1 MDYGNEIN
9 ATNDYSET
17 VRNDAGN
24 ATGNATTTATVR
36 IELVVVDG
44 AEGERLHAPQSA
56 VVRRVL
62 ARIAEQQHRGG
73 RDTEDRL

>member
-1 MDYGNEIN
+1 MDHGNEIN

-17 VRNDAGN
+17 ARNDPGN
-24 ATGNATTTATVR
+24 AITATVR

-44 AEGERLHAPQSA
+44 TEGERLHAHQSE

-62 ARIAEQQHRGG
+62 PRIAEQQHLDV
-73 RDTEDRL
+73 RDTEDCL